1 MPIARSRADICLQVR
16 LNSRPCPFAKRTS
29 GAQITNQSRVA
40 NRVASEPARRHPRV
54 SKVALDLL
62 QQLHRP
68 THIALVFLLRS
79 Y

>member
-1 MPIARSRADICLQVR
+1 MLITRSRADIGLQVR
-16 LNSRPCPFAKRTS
+16 LNSRTCPFAKRTS
-29 GAQITNQSRVA
+29 CAQVTYQSRVT

-54 SKVALDLL
+54 SKIALDLL

-68 THIALVFLLRS
+68 THITLVFLLRS